1 MTWPEYLAAKYTAST
16 ATAYAFEV
24 DHYLSWV
31 GGEAGALE
39 ADYSRIVGYLAGL
52 RDRYDKPATL
62 RRIVS
67 AVKAYHRYLLESSQ
81 RSDHPAAG
89 LRLRDGR
96 RRGGV
101 QVPGSVDGRRVGGG
115 CWSHGRSG
123 YEILAGRNAVI
134 IGLLVHQALTVREVS
149 LLKVGDIDLVAGR
162 VDVAATWR
170 TTGRKLAL
178 ATAQVM
184 QLHTYLTEQRPQLL
198 KLETDRLVLTSRGTE
213 ESGEGIHYLVETLR
227 PVVKGK
233 RLTPTVIR
241 QSVIALRLKKG
252 EGLRQVQT
260 FAGHKWVSTTEGYRE
275 NNLRELKAAVA
286 RCHPL
291 GEDEKLGD

>member
-1 MTWPEYLAAKYTAST
+1 MTWPEFLAAKYTAST

-39 ADYSRIVGYLAGL
+39 ADYGRIVGYLASL

-67 AVKAYHRYLLESSQ
+67 AVKAYHRYLLESGQ
-81 RSDHPAAG
+81 RGDHPAAG

-101 QVPGSVDGRRVGGG
+101 QVQDLLTEEELGRLLALRTE
-115 CWSHGRSG
+115 R

-149 LLKVGDIDLVAGR
+149 WLEVGDIDLTAGR
-162 VDVAATWR
+162 VNVAATRR

-178 ATAQVM
+178 ATPQVM
-184 QLHTYLTEQRPQLL
+184 QLHTYLSEQRPRLL
-198 KLETDRLVLTSRGTE
+198 KTATDRLILTGRGTP
-213 ESGEGIHYLVETLR
+213 ESGDGVRYLVETLR
-227 PVVKGK
+227 PLVRGK

-252 EGLRQVQT
+252 EGLRQVQA

-275 NNLRELKAAVA
+275 NNLAELRAAVE
-286 RCHPL
+286 RFHPL
-291 GEDEKLGD
+291 DNSGKT

>member
-101 QVPGSVDGRRVGGG
+101 QVQDLLTEEELGRLLEPRAE
-115 CWSHGRSG
+115 R